1 MIIKEK
7 TPIEQFGQFVKVVV
21 DVERKI
27 ISLGLELHI
36 DCAEELLKDGSAS
49 ENLWGASVYA
59 ENKRIDFVS
68 LINVRPADGN
78 HSMEIQLPEI
88 REKAEAVVKELLF

>member
-7 TPIEQFGQFVKVVV
+7 TPVEQLGSFVKVVA
-21 DVERKI
+21 DIERKI

-36 DCAEELLKDGSAS
+36 DCAEELLKDGSVPK
-49 ENLWGASVYA
+49 NLWGANVYA

-68 LINVRPADGN
+68 LINVRPADNN

-88 REKAEAVVKELLF
+88 REKVEAIIKELLF